1 MFLTRANA
9 SRPRASIVLVYFVLG
24 MEGEKKNGLLHA
36 LSWKVGGGGRDSDF
50 FNI

>member
-9 SRPRASIVLVYFVLG
+9 SRPRASIGLVYFVLD
-24 MEGEKKNGLLHA
+24 MEGEKMDCYMHFLGKLE
-36 LSWKVGGGGRDSDF
+36 GGRDSDF

>member
-24 MEGEKKNGLLHA
+24 MEGEEKWTVTCTFLE
-36 LSWKVGGGGRDSDF
+36 SWKGGRDSDF

>member
-24 MEGEKKNGLLHA
+24 KEGEKTDCDMHFLGKME
-36 LSWKVGGGGRDSDF
+36 GGRDSDF